1 MRNLHSE
8 WFPLDY
14 SENYFKK
21 ALKNSVI
28 AIGAF
33 YETETEELMV
43 GTIMTRVEGNK
54 ATVVD
59 ILYENN
65 TEKDNISEIF

>member
-1 MRNLHSE
+1 M
-8 WFPLDY
+8 
-14 SENYFKK
+14 
-21 ALKNSVI
+21 I